1 MGDQKRTKR
10 GPKRTKED
18 QKRTKRGLKW
28 KTTKMKDDQNGRRLK
43 WKTTK
48 MEDDQIGRRPNW
60 KMTKMED
67 DQNVR
72 LEKAGVTYKNGPQIW
87 TRGKILIKR
96 RYLDNGAILQNLGTI
111 PRVAAPVT

>member
-1 MGDQKRTKR
+1 M
-10 GPKRTKED
+10 E
-18 QKRTKRGLKW
+18 
-28 KTTKMKDDQNGRRLK
+28 DDQNGRRLK

-48 MEDDQIGRRPNW
+48 MEDKQNERRPKW

-87 TRGKILIKR
+87 TRSKILKKGEFWIMVPYFKVW
-96 RYLDNGAILQNLGTI
+96 ASS
-111 PRVAAPVT
+111 